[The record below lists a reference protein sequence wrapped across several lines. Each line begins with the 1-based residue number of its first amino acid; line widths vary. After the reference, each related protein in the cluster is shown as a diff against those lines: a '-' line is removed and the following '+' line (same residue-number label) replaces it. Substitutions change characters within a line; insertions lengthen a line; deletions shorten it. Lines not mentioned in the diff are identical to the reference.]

1 MLQNKIY
8 LNFSK
13 EILKI
18 FLIILF
24 GLSMIALTVRA
35 VNFLDLIVNSGYSV
49 TTYFKYSMLNL
60 LGITIK
66 FIPLSFLISLSIFI
80 IKHIQD
86 NEFIIL
92 WTSGVKKITLVK
104 LLVLISSV
112 VSIIYL
118 VFSTFLTPVTLN
130 KSRNLLNESNFNS
143 FLPTV
148 KTQQFS
154 DSFKGFTFFVEKKLN
169 NQIKNVFIHDT
180 GNNLKNLSSNTTAT
194 NDNTIFAKSGIIEDK
209 KILLENGQ
217 IISSK
222 KNKKSEIINFQQ
234 LVINLNN
241 LSTMTIKQPKIQET
255 STISLLKC
263 LIQKKIDSKYCNK
276 DFKKEIISTLSRRVI
291 IPFYIPVLALIC
303 GLSFLKTK
311 KLYLNK
317 YSIFFYSFILL
328 VFTELAVRYTG
339 INNFML
345 LIFILL
351 PIFLF
356 LFKILVKG
364 LVKILVKFVVNYLVR
379 CFV

>member
-8 LNFSK
+8 LNFSL
-13 EILKI
+13 EIFKI
-18 FLIILF
+18 FLVILF

-49 TTYFKYSMLNL
+49 TTYFKYSVLNL

-80 IKHIQD
+80 LKHIQD

-92 WTSGVKKITLVK
+92 WTSGVKKMTLVK
-104 LLVLISSV
+104 LLILISSV

-118 VFSTFLTPVTLN
+118 VFSTYLTPMTLN
-130 KSRNLLNESNFNS
+130 KSRNILNDSNFNS

-154 DSFKGFTFFVEKKLN
+154 DSFKGFTFFVEKKMN
-169 NQIKNVFIHDT
+169 NQVENVFIHDT
-180 GNNLKNLSSNTTAT
+180 GNNLKNLSSNTTTT
-194 NDNTIFAKSGIIEDK
+194 NDNTILAKSGIIESK
-209 KILLENGQ
+209 KILLQNGQ

-222 KNKKSEIINFQQ
+222 KNNKSEIINFQQ

-255 STISLLKC
+255 STTSLFKC
-263 LIQKKIDSKYCNK
+263 LIKKDMDNKYCNK
-276 DFKKEIISTLSRRVI
+276 DFKKEIISTLSRRII

-303 GLSFLKTK
+303 GLSLLKTK
-311 KLYLNK
+311 KIYLNK

-339 INNFML
+339 MNNLML
-345 LIFILL
+345 LIFMLL
-351 PIFLF
+351 PILLF
-356 LFKILVKG
+356 LSIYIILAK
-364 LVKILVKFVVNYLVR
+364 KFTMEQI
-379 CFV
+379 